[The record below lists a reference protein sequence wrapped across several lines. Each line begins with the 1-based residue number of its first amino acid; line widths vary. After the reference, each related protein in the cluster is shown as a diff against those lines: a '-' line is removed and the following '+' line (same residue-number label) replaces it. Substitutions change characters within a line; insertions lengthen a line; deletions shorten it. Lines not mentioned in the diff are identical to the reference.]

1 MDRTRLLHVEES
13 IGADYNEQNPAEPG
27 KYRNKSATKIHRN
40 AKSSLPVKVDISLV
54 NQTESAA
61 NQITAE
67 GGNGPILVHKKV
79 PEIEDLKRDLERG
92 FLEKSTLAKRKAEL
106 DRLHAALLEEK
117 RMLQTSCKVSFPV
130 NPDFSGFIIGRNGS
144 NLTRAQQIPN
154 VKRVDLKDGEITIF
168 ADSFEAAEC
177 ARDMLEIECLEIP
190 ITPRER
196 SLIIGRGGKNVRD
209 MLVILRF
216 SFGSLLC

>member
-1 MDRTRLLHVEES
+1 VERTRLLHVEES
-13 IGADYNEQNPAEPG
+13 IGSDCNEQKQAGPG
-27 KYRNKSATKIHRN
+27 KSRNKSATKFHRH
-40 AKSSLPVKVDISLV
+40 AKSSLPAMADLSLV
-54 NQTESAA
+54 NPTESAA
-61 NQITAE
+61 NQITAD
-67 GGNGPILVHKKV
+67 GDDGRILEHKKGS
-79 PEIEDLKRDLERG
+79 EIEDLKRDLERG

-117 RMLQTSCKVSFPV
+117 RMLQSSFKVSFLV
-130 NPDFSGFIIGRNGS
+130 NPDFSEFIIGRNGS

-209 MLVILRF
+209 LLVILRF
-216 SFGSLLC
+216 ALGRLLC